1 MITAD
6 HDHCKYITAQEFNKL
21 TVENFIARLGKSNLA
36 NKNDIA
42 NFVKKTNFDNKL
54 KNLNK
59 NELNGL
65 SKKVKALSTEGL
77 TKDLLNKFSILNG
90 AKLFSIYTR

>member
-6 HDHCKYITAQEFNKL
+6 YDHCKQITTQEFNKL
-21 TVENFIARLGKSNLA
+21 IAENFIARLGKSNLA

-77 TKDLLNKFSILNG
+77 TKDLLNKCSILNG